1 MIGAWIDDEHHICA
15 MQEVLQCCGVLVKS
29 MGRAEVDAALHGAL
43 MPALVK
49 AFQHS
54 SADVRKA
61 VRAPVLTVMI
71 SLCTCTADLAIW
83 ALLVNRPHS
92 ALPAFLLIS
101 DHRPTANSVSYMFL
115 RQTYMS

>member
-1 MIGAWIDDEHHICA
+1 MLGARIDDDYHTCA

-29 MGRAEVDAALHGAL
+29 MGRAEADAALQGAL

-61 VRAPVLTVMI
+61 VSAPVFNCHDLSLHLYSRSDYMGTVHER
-71 SLCTCTADLAIW
+71 A
-83 ALLVNRPHS
+83 
-92 ALPAFLLIS
+92 
-101 DHRPTANSVSYMFL
+101 
-115 RQTYMS
+115 

>member
-1 MIGAWIDDEHHICA
+1 MIGACIDDADHTCA

-61 VRAPVLTVMI
+61 VSAPVLTVII
-71 SLCTCTADLAIW
+71 SLCTCSSGYTGTVGERASQCTSSIHA
-83 ALLVNRPHS
+83 
-92 ALPAFLLIS
+92 
-101 DHRPTANSVSYMFL
+101 YL
-115 RQTYMS
+115 RSQTDCKCCAKHT